1 MEEYEVSLKDY
12 INVIKKEKLLILA
25 VFLAAVISAGV
36 FSFSQPDEY
45 EATATL
51 YIKTLSLDEDFQ
63 QQYNSPDVTMS
74 FLSSEYM
81 LRQTVSAA
89 EMHKIEPFANS
100 ANPTDAAVNW
110 LKGHIEAKG
119 DYNEQTAEYR
129 TGMITLRVR
138 GTLEPRVL
146 KSILDTHIEIFIGES
161 DSRLTEDVQAELR
174 TIKEKRELLE
184 SQKTEVVKSLSE
196 INLDNPSERAV
207 VMERFIGLSSQLT
220 SIENQ
225 LNGLGLYETNLEIV
239 ISPDYEW
246 IKILSPPFEPN
257 VPVGPKRLLNIVI
270 AGVLG
275 LFVGVFAAFFRNY
288 MEES

>member
-25 VFLAAVISAGV
+25 VFLVAVISAGV

-45 EATATL
+45 EATAIL
-51 YIKTLSLDEDFQ
+51 YIKNLSLGEDFQ

-81 LRQTVSAA
+81 LRQTASAA
-89 EMHKIEPFANS
+89 ELHKIEPFANS
-100 ANPTDAAVNW
+100 ANPTEAAVGW
-110 LKGHIEAKG
+110 LKGGIKIEDSG
-119 DYNEQTAEYR
+119 
-129 TGMITLRVR
+129 GSMITLRIK
-138 GTLEPRVL
+138 GTLEPGVL
-146 KSILDTHIEIFIGES
+146 KSILDTHIEVFIRES
-161 DSRLTEDVQAELR
+161 NSRLAEDVQAELR
-174 TIKEKRELLE
+174 ATKEKRELYE
-184 SQKTEVVKSLSE
+184 SQKTETVKSLSE
-196 INLDNPSERAV
+196 INLDNPSERTV
-207 VMERFIGLSSQLT
+207 MMERFIGLTSRLT
-220 SIENQ
+220 TIEEQ
-225 LNGLGLYETNLEIV
+225 LNELVLYEKNLEIV
-239 ISPDYEW
+239 TSPDYEW

-257 VPVGPKRLLNIVI
+257 VPVGPQRLLNMVI

>member
-1 MEEYEVSLKDY
+1 MEEYEVNLKDY

-51 YIKTLSLDEDFQ
+51 YIKNLPLGEDFQ
-63 QQYNSPDVTMS
+63 QQYNSLDVTMS

-81 LRQTVSAA
+81 LRQTASAA
-89 EMHKIEPFANS
+89 ELHKIEPFVNS
-100 ANPTDAAVNW
+100 ANPTEAAVGW
-110 LKGHIEAKG
+110 LKGSIKIEDSG
-119 DYNEQTAEYR
+119 
-129 TGMITLRVR
+129 GSMITLQIK
-138 GTLEPRVL
+138 GTLEPGVL
-146 KSILDTHIEIFIGES
+146 KSILDTHIDVFIRES
-161 DSRLTEDVQAELR
+161 NSRLAEDVQAELL

-184 SQKTEVVKSLSE
+184 SQKTETVKSLSE

-207 VMERFIGLSSQLT
+207 MMERFIGLTSQLT
-220 SIENQ
+220 STENQ
-225 LNGLGLYETNLEIV
+225 LNNLDLYEKNLEIV

-246 IKILSPPFEPN
+246 IKILSPPYEPN
-257 VPVGPKRLLNIVI
+257 VPVGPQRLLNIII

-275 LFVGVFAAFFRNY
+275 LFVGVFVAFFRNY
-288 MEES
+288 MEESS